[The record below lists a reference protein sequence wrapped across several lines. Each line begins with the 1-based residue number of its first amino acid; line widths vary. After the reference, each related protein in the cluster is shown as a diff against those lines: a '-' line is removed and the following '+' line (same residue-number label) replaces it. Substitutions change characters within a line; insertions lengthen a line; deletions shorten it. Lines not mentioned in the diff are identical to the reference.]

1 MGAGASRALRDA
13 LTQQLSEF
21 VGVLPS
27 EDQQSLREALRH
39 LDGRLV
45 AGKRNHTHK
54 VDQRIIEG
62 DMMRPS

>member
-13 LTQQLSEF
+13 STQQLSEF

-45 AGKRNHTHK
+45 AGKRNHIK
-54 VDQRIIEG
+54 WISG
-62 DMMRPS
+62 S